1 MNMLFT
7 ILAAV
12 GGLALFIYGM
22 NTMGTAL
29 EKASGSRLEHI
40 LDNMTKN
47 IFAGVVLGVV
57 VTAVIQSSSATTVI
71 VVGLVNAGMLKLRS
85 AIGIIMGAN
94 IGTTVTGQILRLAE
108 LDTTGTASGAM
119 DFLKLSNLIPIIL
132 IIGMII
138 YMASKTVAKKNIGEI
153 FLGLGV
159 LFTGMEAM
167 TAAVKPLAELPA
179 FKEIFMTLT
188 NPILGVLAGT
198 IITAIIQSSSASVG
212 ILQAI
217 STSGAVT
224 YAAAFPII
232 MGQNIGT
239 CITSILS
246 AIGTSTNAKRAA
258 AVHLLFNVLGTTLW
272 LAGCYLIQSFIG
284 FPFWDDTID
293 MGGIANF
300 HTLFNITNTIIFLP
314 FAGILERIATSVIRT
329 PKVTDTPDEIAVA
342 LDERLLKSPSLAI
355 GQSQHTV
362 ADMGRVA
369 LGSFEKARE
378 SFGGFKTEKAAE
390 IRKNV
395 QIVFKT
401 EDLLNN
407 YLVRIT
413 QAELTEFENRRVTT
427 LMYMT
432 NEFSRIADY
441 VQDILE
447 NAEKLNEKSL
457 SFSEA
462 AKKEIEVLFN
472 AAAEILNTTTKA
484 AERGDTFAAS
494 ITGPLEITINKLH
507 DTLKAR
513 HIERLKQGE
522 CNVESGVVY
531 LDILVSIQRI
541 AGHCSNISAYV
552 KNSGA
557 SKRENLTQN
566 GGEID
571 INKLATDFEVK
582 YQV

>member
-22 NTMGTAL
+22 NTMGGAL
-29 EKASGSRLEHI
+29 EKASGSKLEQI

-47 IFAGVVLGVV
+47 IIAGVVLGVV
-57 VTAVIQSSSATTVI
+57 VTAIIQSSSATTVI

-119 DFLKLSNLIPIIL
+119 QFLKLSNLIPVIL

-138 YMASKTVAKKNIGEI
+138 YMSSKTVAKKNIGEI

-188 NPILGVLAGT
+188 NPILGVLAGA

-272 LAGCYLIQSFIG
+272 LAGCYLIQSLIG

-314 FAGILERIATSVIRT
+314 FAGLLERIATSVIRA

-355 GQSQHTV
+355 GQAQHTV

-369 LGSFEKARE
+369 KNCFDKARE
-378 SFGGFKTEKAAE
+378 SFDNFGADRAIE

-407 YLVRIT
+407 YLVQIT

-447 NAEKLNEKSL
+447 NAEKLNVRSL
-457 SFSEA
+457 DFSAA
-462 AKKEIEVLFN
+462 AKTEIEILFN
-472 AAAEILNTTTKA
+472 AAAEILNTATKA
-484 AERGDTFAAS
+484 AERGDTLAAL
-494 ITGPLEITINKLH
+494 IAGPLEITIDKLH
-507 DTLKAR
+507 DTLKSR
-513 HIERLKQGE
+513 HVERLKQGE

-541 AGHCSNISAYV
+541 AGHCSNIAAYV
-552 KNSGA
+552 MTSGA
-557 SKRENLTQN
+557 GRREYNAKQAN
-566 GGEID
+566 SDEF
-571 INKLATDFEVK
+571 NKLTVDFETK
-582 YQV
+582 YAV